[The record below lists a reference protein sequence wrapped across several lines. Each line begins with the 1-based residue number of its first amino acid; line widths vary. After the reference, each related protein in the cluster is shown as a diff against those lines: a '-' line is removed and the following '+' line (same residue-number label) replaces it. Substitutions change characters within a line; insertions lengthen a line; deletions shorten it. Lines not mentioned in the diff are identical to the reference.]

1 MAFAEDIE
9 NCLLDGF
16 KNGDNRT
23 CFICHEKVTGP
34 VVYHDGSVDG
44 HDIWVMLVF
53 HPACANLM
61 GQRLISDGFKK
72 KKKK

>member
-1 MAFAEDIE
+1 M
-9 NCLLDGF
+9 
-16 KNGDNRT
+16 
-23 CFICHEKVTGP
+23 FICHEKVTGP

-61 GQRLISDGFKK
+61 GQRLISDGFPHRRKK
-72 KKKK
+72 

>member
-53 HPACANLM
+53 SSSL
-61 GQRLISDGFKK
+61 R
-72 KKKK
+72 